1 VIPVKLELKN
11 FLAFRDP
18 TPLDLTGLHVA
29 CLAGANGAG
38 KSALL
43 DAITWAL
50 WGKARAQRDDEL
62 IHLGE
67 TEMHVILTFMLN
79 DQLYRVIR
87 QRSSKGR
94 GSSALNV
101 HIQDGDTW
109 RLISDRA
116 IRQTQQQ
123 IIDLLRLD
131 YTTFIN
137 SAFLVQGHAD
147 EFTTRTP
154 SERKEVLSN
163 ILGLEAW
170 QRYEEHAKQRIRE
183 IDRRIGQT
191 DAQITGIDEELARKS
206 DYQDELIEA
215 QRGLEIFAEQVHTAE
230 LRYRELESARQ
241 SRHDLHVRQTDL
253 RRRIEQNRQELARIQ
268 SLYQRQGERLA
279 GFQEVIDARAEIEAG
294 YAMLQD
300 ARFQEQE
307 LGARL
312 LEQHELSQRQN
323 VLQRA
328 IQAAESELLAQKQAL
343 LQRQDDLEKAM
354 ATSPEGDALRE
365 GQAKVAALEV
375 RERQRGE
382 WEDQLGAIREQLAEL
397 EGVNRGLKAD
407 MDTLAAQRDQISA
420 MTEPLCPLCGQ
431 HLSDAHRADL
441 LDRLEREGGEKA
453 EIWRANRE
461 RMEAF
466 KSSRAQLSREIADAA
481 QELRNLP
488 PLREHVALLAE
499 RLGRAADAQA
509 EWEQTQASL
518 TALEERL
525 ANRDYTAAE
534 QAELGE
540 LMAQLA
546 ELGYDE
552 AAHHAA
558 REAVGAYQPFEVRQ
572 VELDR
577 ALDALPEVEA
587 EVASLAEQAASWE
600 QRLAEDEALY
610 EELSV
615 EAARLDDQLAEL
627 DRCEE
632 ELQHLREQEGQ
643 ARYLVGAAQQRL
655 TALDQQ
661 RARRAELVDRRQQL
675 GQERGI
681 YDELRAAFSK
691 DGIPAMI
698 IEAAIPEIEEEANQV
713 LSRMTDGRMHLRF
726 ETQREKVTGGV
737 KETLD
742 IRIADELGTRDYG
755 TFSGGEA
762 FRVNFAIRLALS
774 RLLARRAGAQL
785 RTLFIDEGFGTQD
798 SQGRERLIEA
808 IHAIQDE
815 FDLILVITHIE
826 ELKEAFPARIEVT
839 KTGAGSQVEL
849 A

>member
-1 VIPVKLELKN
+1 MIPVKLEVHN
-11 FLAFRDP
+11 FLPFRDP
-18 TPLDLTGLHVA
+18 APLDLTGLHVA

-38 KSALL
+38 KSSLL
-43 DAITWAL
+43 DAMTWAL
-50 WGKARAQRDDEL
+50 WGKARVQRDDDL

-67 TEMHVILTFMLN
+67 TEMQVILTFMLN

-109 RLISDRA
+109 RLISDKA

-154 SERKEVLSN
+154 AERKEVLSN

-170 QRYEEHAKQRIRE
+170 QRYEEYAKLRIRE
-183 IDRRIGQT
+183 IDHQVGQT
-191 DAQITGIDEELARKS
+191 DAQITSIDDELARKL
-206 DYQDELIEA
+206 DYQEDLIEA
-215 QRGLEIFAEQVHTAE
+215 QRSLEALTEQVHAAE
-230 LRYRELESARQ
+230 LNYRELETARQ
-241 SRHDLHVRQTDL
+241 SRDDLRVRQIDL
-253 RRRIEQNRQELARIQ
+253 QRRIEQNRQELELTHSQHERQ
-268 SLYQRQGERLA
+268 SDRLA
-279 GFQEVIDARAEIEAG
+279 GFQEVIEARTEIEAG
-294 YAMLQD
+294 YSALQE
-300 ARFQEQE
+300 ARRQEQE

-323 VLQRA
+323 ALGRA

-343 LQRQDDLEKAM
+343 LQRQDDLERAV
-354 ATSPEGDALRE
+354 TTGPEGDALGEMQDRI
-365 GQAKVAALEV
+365 AALEE

-382 WEDQLGAIREQLAEL
+382 WEEELAGIREQLAEL
-397 EGVNRGLKAD
+397 DGMNRGLKVD
-407 MDTLAAQRDQISA
+407 MDALASQRDQIA
-420 MTEPLCPLCGQ
+420 AVTEPLCPLCGQ
-431 HLSDAHRADL
+431 SLSDAHRADL
-441 LDRLEREGGEKA
+441 LERLEREGSEKA
-453 EIWRANRE
+453 ETWRANRE
-461 RMEAF
+461 RMEALE
-466 KSSRAQLSREIADAA
+466 SSRARLGREIGDVT

-488 PLREHVALLAE
+488 PLRVHVARLTE
-499 RLGRAADAQA
+499 RLGRATDAQVELEETRA
-509 EWEQTQASL
+509 RL
-518 TALEERL
+518 DALEGRL
-525 ANRDYTAAE
+525 ARRDYADDE

-558 REAVGAYQPFEVRQ
+558 REAVGEYQPFEMRKAD
-572 VELDR
+572 LDR
-577 ALDALPEVEA
+577 ALEALPEVEA
-587 EVASLAEQAASWE
+587 EIDRLTEQAINWE
-600 QRLAEDEALY
+600 GRLAEDEALY
-610 EELSV
+610 EALSAEV
-615 EAARLDDQLAEL
+615 ARLDEQLAEL
-627 DRCEE
+627 ARCEE
-632 ELQHLREQEGQ
+632 ELKRLRDQEGQ
-643 ARYLVGAAQQRL
+643 ARYLVGAVQQKL
-655 TALDQQ
+655 TTLEQL
-661 RARRAELVDRRQQL
+661 RMRRGELVDHRQQF

-681 YDELRAAFSK
+681 YEELRLAFGK

-798 SQGRERLIEA
+798 TQGRERLVEA

-839 KTGAGSQVEL
+839 KTDSGSQVEL